1 MKNYFLKYLFIFI
14 NCNFGILYGLETS
27 LNLDSNNVSQ
37 EIENLL
43 PNEIKG
49 WIAQTESEIAIGQD
63 LYLVINGG
71 AEIYHEYGFK
81 KAIFQTYIDSKGNSI
96 NLEIYE
102 MESNAAAFGMYSFK
116 TGKKGLFL
124 KLGYE
129 GWLEFYYLNFW
140 KGNYLVT
147 LTSMQTDTSCIADLE
162 KLANAVDNKIKCTST
177 LPPLLSFLPE
187 ENLQKN
193 SIKYL
198 KGNLALFNQD
208 LFGPK
213 NIFGLKEGIIGEYPD
228 YLILIIKHQNN
239 SEANKWYKSA
249 ENHFKN
255 SDNNKHF
262 VEFNTHFKISALKNN
277 KLWIKVFA
285 NFILIIRGKEIINI
299 NNLFNNIEKRIT
311 QRL

>member
-1 MKNYFLKYLFIFI
+1 MKNIINFITI
-14 NCNFGILYGLETS
+14 SLLIISSYSVFGMDDTDLRSFCPVISEVKNWQPDGE
-27 LNLDSNNVSQ
+27 
-37 EIENLL
+37 
-43 PNEIKG
+43 P
-49 WIAQTESEIAIGQD
+49 EIAEGED
-63 LYLVINGG
+63 LFLVINGG

-81 KAIFQTYIDSKGNSI
+81 KAIFQTYIKSDGNAI

-102 MESNAAAFGMYSFK
+102 MESNAAAFGLS
-116 TGKKGLFL
+116 L
-124 KLGYE
+124 KLGFE
-129 GWLEFYYLNFW
+129 GWLESYYLNFW

-213 NIFGLKEGIIGEYPD
+213 NMFGLIEGIIGEYLD
-228 YLILIIKHQNN
+228 YLILIIKYQNN
-239 SEANKWYKSA
+239 SEANKWYKSTA
-249 ENHFKN
+249 EHFKN
-255 SDNNKHF
+255 SDEYKHF
-262 VEFNTHFKISALKNN
+262 VEYNTHFEISDLKNN
-277 KLWIKVFA
+277 KLWIKSFT
-285 NFILIIRGKEIINI
+285 NFILIIQGNEILGTNKIFKNIEEIII
-299 NNLFNNIEKRIT
+299 
-311 QRL
+311 Q

>member
-1 MKNYFLKYLFIFI
+1 MKNIIYFIT
-14 NCNFGILYGLETS
+14 ILIVI
-27 LNLDSNNVSQ
+27 DSSYSVLSMDDNKEKDIISFCPVKSEVKNWQ
-37 EIENLL
+37 PDGE
-43 PNEIKG
+43 P
-49 WIAQTESEIAIGQD
+49 EIAKGED
-63 LYLVINGG
+63 LFLVINGG

-81 KAIFQTYIDSKGNSI
+81 NAVFQTYVNNGNSI

-102 MESNAAAFGMYSFK
+102 MQSNTAAFGMYSFK
-116 TGKKGLFL
+116 TGKEGLSL
-124 KLGYE
+124 NLGYE
-129 GWLEFYYLNFW
+129 GWLESYYLNFW

-147 LTSMQTDTSCIADLE
+147 LTSMQTDSSCIEDLIYF
-162 KLANAVDNKIKCTST
+162 ANVVDKRIICTSV
-177 LPPLLSFLPE
+177 LPPLVSYLPE
-187 ENLQKN
+187 EHLQKI

-228 YLILIIKHQNN
+228 YLILIIKYQNN

-262 VEFNTHFKISALKNN
+262 VEYNTHFKISALKNN
-277 KLWIKVFA
+277 KLWIKVFT

-311 QRL
+311 Q